1 MEDVQHLLQLEG
13 YWFVGGAPFVSRLK
27 RINGELRFQFFLM
40 KSHATGHWN
49 GGEWTKADY
58 ESVEFQQYMESVEV
72 NGMTAQGKDFKSAQ
86 GISFSF
92 SRPSGGAGTVRL
104 TAAGLPAL
112 RTNSSDAGGSVRC
125 SGGTIDLSF
134 PAELGRTATGSCLAG

>member
-1 MEDVQHLLQLEG
+1 MLGL
-13 YWFVGGAPFVSRLK
+13 
-27 RINGELRFQFFLM
+27 
-40 KSHATGHWN
+40 T
-49 GGEWTKADY
+49 T
-58 ESVEFQQYMESVEV
+58 
-72 NGMTAQGKDFKSAQ
+72 QGKDFKSAQ

-104 TAAGLPAL
+104 TATGLTAPL